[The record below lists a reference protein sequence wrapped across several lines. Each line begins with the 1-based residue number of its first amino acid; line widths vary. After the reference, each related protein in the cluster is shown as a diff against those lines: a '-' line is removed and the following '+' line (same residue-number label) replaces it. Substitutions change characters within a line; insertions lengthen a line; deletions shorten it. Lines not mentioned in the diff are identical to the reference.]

1 MDEARSR
8 KTKRR
13 GAMAAGLLVALA
25 ALGLLSAGPASA
37 ASRGFS
43 LHNVSHADLKLEAVK
58 PVPTGLCSPNTHC
71 VKPYYPM
78 AFEGRPNVGDEI
90 ESSAWE
96 IFELKYGF
104 SPLGGIQYAADIV
117 YGVVGTDATVEYKIY
132 VWSTANTSECKVHG
146 SSKYDCTAT
155 DTRLKFMDER

>member
-1 MDEARSR
+1 MNEARLR
-8 KTKRR
+8 KTRR
-13 GAMAAGLLVALA
+13 WGGTAAGLLIVIA

-37 ASRGFS
+37 ASRRFIM
-43 LHNVSHADLKLEAVK
+43 HNVSHADLKLESVN

-78 AFEGRPNVGDEI
+78 AFEGRPEVGDEI

-96 IFELKYGF
+96 YFELKYGF

-117 YGVVGTDATVEYKIY
+117 YGIMGTSATVEYKIY

-146 SSKYDCTAT
+146 SAKYDCTAT
-155 DTRLKFMDER
+155 DTRLKFLD